1 MVGEVA
7 MSKRRIDWV
16 ISMVGVLLLGMAL
29 VQGQQAPDMIVF
41 NAKIVTVND
50 KGFESKPERSLRQWL
65 YEMGLLSLSEA
76 TRRHKSK

>member
-1 MVGEVA
+1 MTLGSLSNTKIKLRCTKTKYNPEMVGEVA

-41 NAKIVTVND
+41 KAMGVPVSDI
-50 KGFESKPERSLRQWL
+50 GCES
-65 YEMGLLSLSEA
+65 
-76 TRRHKSK
+76 